1 MGKNFGD
8 KLKCIRLERKLSQ
21 EDLATILNTSK
32 QVISRYETNQRTP
45 KITIAKEYADKLN
58 VPLNYLIDDSVSDIK
73 DTESMESAPNKN
85 IPKDLKKILEE
96 KTLMFDGEV
105 MNEEDKQLIER
116 MLTNMYYKSKEQNK
130 RK

>member
-45 KITIAKEYADKLN
+45 KITIAKDYADKLN
-58 VPLNYLIDDSVSDIK
+58 VPLNYLIDDSVSEIQN
-73 DTESMESAPNKN
+73 SAN
-85 IPKDLKKILEE
+85 I
-96 KTLMFDGEV
+96 
-105 MNEEDKQLIER
+105 
-116 MLTNMYYKSKEQNK
+116 
-130 RK
+130 